1 MTETD
6 RLVERLTEWANDYP
20 AYLSNRTDYAKGYK
34 EGIAICKEIIK
45 GILNECGFGTIVVNK
60 ENELPF

>member
-6 RLVERLTEWANDYP
+6 RLVKRLTEWANDYP
-20 AYLSNRTDYAKGYK
+20 AYLSNRTAYGKGYK
-34 EGIAICKEIIK
+34 EGVVICKEIIK